1 MAQNTSTIQS
11 KRSNLNNPKNKPN
24 TSTKTSA
31 ASKFLGITEIDFFW
45 KGRNNEGAI
54 LNGEIR
60 CKDEKEALMLLKK
73 QGVISIE
80 LKKVRT
86 VKSRKI
92 KTKDI
97 AYFTRQLATL
107 LKAGLPLTQTL
118 DIIARG
124 HENPAFSQ
132 LINDIKLNIQSGSS
146 FANALR
152 NHPKYFDELYTNLVD
167 SGEQTGVLDGLL
179 ERLATYLEKNIAIK
193 AKVKK
198 AMIYPIIVLVIVAA
212 IALGLMFFVIPT
224 FKEIFASFGTELPTP
239 TLIIM
244 SISDF
249 VVNNIIWI
257 LGIPIIIFFILRYY
271 LSKSESARMKKDKIL
286 LKLPIFGAIFE
297 KAAIARWSRTLGTM
311 FTSGIP
317 IIDALDSVAGAAGN
331 LNYMQGTQK
340 IKIDVSK
347 GSSLTAAMRSTQ
359 LFPNMVTQMVAS
371 GEESGALDQMLHKV
385 GDFYED
391 EVDNSISTMSTLIE
405 PILIVI
411 LGVIVCVTLIAL
423 YLPFFSI
430 GKAF

>member
-1 MAQNTSTIQS
+1 MAQSTSSIQAKRPNARAKENTDSS
-11 KRSNLNNPKNKPN
+11 LAK
-24 TSTKTSA
+24 
-31 ASKFLGITEIDFFW
+31 KFLGITEIDFFW
-45 KGRNNEGAI
+45 KARNADGNQ

-73 QGVISIE
+73 QDLAGIE
-80 LKKVRT
+80 LKKIRT
-86 VKSRKI
+86 VKSKKI
-92 KTKDI
+92 KSKDV

-132 LINDIKLNIQSGSS
+132 LINDIKLNIQSGNS
-146 FANALR
+146 FAAALR
-152 NHPKYFDELYTNLVD
+152 NHPKYFDELYTNLVE

-198 AMIYPIIVLVIVAA
+198 AMIYPIIVLIIVGA

-224 FKEIFASFGTELPTP
+224 FKEIFASFGTELPAP

-244 SISDF
+244 GMSDF
-249 VVNNIIWI
+249 VVQNIIWI
-257 LGIPIIIFFILRYY
+257 LAIPIIIFFVIRYY
-271 LSKSESARMKKDKIL
+271 LKKSESARMRKDKIL

-331 LNYMQGTQK
+331 LNYMQGTYK
-340 IKIDVSK
+340 IKTDVSK
-347 GSSLTAAMRSTQ
+347 GSSLTTAMRSTQ

-371 GEESGALDQMLHKV
+371 GEESGALDEMLNKV
-385 GDFYED
+385 GDFYEE
-391 EVDNSISTMSTLIE
+391 EVDNSISAMSTLIE

-411 LGVIVCVTLIAL
+411 LGIIVCLTLIAL